1 MHAAKIVNAV
11 ARLKARRRTTKVSR
25 VVTVSVRVIPRS
37 SKPGITGIR
46 DGALLV
52 RLQSPPVE
60 GAANAELIDVIASAF
75 GVPKRDVTIVSGEHS
90 KLKRIAI
97 ASIDRRIVNA
107 TLQSLGLDPSDLIAS
122 S

>member
-11 ARLKARRRTTKVSR
+11 ARLKARRRTTKVFR

>member
-1 MHAAKIVNAV
+1 VVVTHLTV
-11 ARLKARRRTTKVSR
+11 R
-25 VVTVSVRVIPRS
+25 VVPRS
-37 SKPGITGIR
+37 SKPGIAGTR

-60 GAANAELIDVIASAF
+60 GAANAELIEVIAAAF

-90 KLKRIAI
+90 RLKGIKI

-107 TLQSLGLDPSDLIAS
+107 TLQSLGLDPSDLITS
-122 S
+122 SYPS